1 MAQANNPRAVLLN
14 QYFANEFGFYFE
26 RQIAGNIIYRRLTQ
40 NNVVERIVAKFPI
53 ISGNPWL
60 NQQMREDASALF
72 RLWGS
77 EHNLRILSIVR
88 NKVYAAYREP
98 TNRPLSN
105 PIITPWWLHID
116 PQVYGV
122 TADFTFFVTE
132 YLPRGTGLS
141 LIGRC
146 EEQGI
151 ASISEPLLWCFFL
164 CLTRACVGMA
174 IPPNHGPNDPLPVE
188 REILPQPGRRP
199 GRLAHMDLHI
209 ENIMF
214 GDCTSLRYEPAY
226 VIDFG
231 RSTQLATPKQAAQ
244 YNLSGVGNL
253 MHQLATLEVP
263 DPNDVVFPPVNN
275 IQNSLGLRNFKTQA
289 SREFIE
295 SQTYSEAFRSLVCMC
310 MADDETEVPGL
321 RGVLFECQRHVN
333 AIGDWTILANEIR
346 RASKHCDPATGS
358 IHSILLLWKN
368 SNWGFKSRSIALE
381 DANGHHGLVFRPLAN
396 AANGAAATA
405 TEQTLHE
412 ASGLWTRVVIGFL

>member
-1 MAQANNPRAVLLN
+1 MAQANDPRAVLLS

-40 NNVVERIVAKFPI
+40 SNVVQRIVTKFPI

-132 YLPRGTGLS
+132 YLPRGTG
-141 LIGRC
+141 
-146 EEQGI
+146 
-151 ASISEPLLWCFFL
+151 
-164 CLTRACVGMA
+164 
-174 IPPNHGPNDPLPVE
+174 
-188 REILPQPGRRP
+188 
-199 GRLAHMDLHI
+199 
-209 ENIMF
+209 
-214 GDCTSLRYEPAY
+214 
-226 VIDFG
+226 
-231 RSTQLATPKQAAQ
+231 PKEAAQ
-244 YNLSGVGNL
+244 YNLSAVGNL
-253 MHQLATLEVP
+253 MHMLATLEVP
-263 DPNDVVFPPVNN
+263 DPDDVVFPPVNN

-289 SREFIE
+289 SQEFIE

-333 AIGDWTILANEIR
+333 AIGDWTILENEI
-346 RASKHCDPATGS
+346 SQLFDN
-358 IHSILLLWKN
+358 I
-368 SNWGFKSRSIALE
+368 
-381 DANGHHGLVFRPLAN
+381 
-396 AANGAAATA
+396 
-405 TEQTLHE
+405 
-412 ASGLWTRVVIGFL
+412 